1 MIIADFTI
9 DTFLR
14 VPTPDAWL
22 QAALQNQELM
32 LIDHAHCEKKAASTA
47 LSMIYRYPDRTVLL
61 QKMSRLAREELRHFE
76 HVLRFIER
84 RGFTYRYLTPS
95 RYANGLLQHVRTAE
109 PSKLIDTLIVGAFI
123 EARSCERFAKI
134 APLLD
139 VELGDFY
146 KGLLA
151 SESRHFQD
159 YLKLAELYND
169 APVTERIHQFAR
181 FEEALIMEPDE
192 EFRFHSGVPAFDEVC
207 YAG

>member
-1 MIIADFTI
+1 MNIIIADLTI
-9 DTFLR
+9 ERFLR
-14 VPTPDAWL
+14 VPTPEAWL

-47 LSMIYRYPDRTVLL
+47 ISMIYRYPDRIQLL

-95 RYANGLLQHVRTAE
+95 RYAEGLMKHVRTTE
-109 PSKLIDTLIVGAFI
+109 PAKLIDTLIVGAFI

-139 VELGDFY
+139 IELGEFY
-146 KGLLA
+146 NGLLA

-159 YLKLAELYND
+159 YLKLAELYNQGT
-169 APVTERIHQFAR
+169 AEERIHQFAR
-181 FEEALIMEPDE
+181 FEAELITEPDE
-192 EFRFHSGVPAFDEVC
+192 EFRFHSGVPTI
-207 YAG
+207 